1 MSDALRAFVC
11 WAPNG
16 ACDFTKLYNQRLG
29 KMVVREE
36 GSWRFRPPPNT
47 AKRTMLPNEE
57 FALACRA
64 YYEEQGLIVDAT
76 NGQFAHCPL
85 PKEMGE
91 TGYYLLW
98 EHHQQQG
105 LLQSRDVGRCCFWV
119 GHAKQWLNQ
128 CDYWPDNYFDL
139 WNIYD
144 EFTAVI
150 SEIGAEGL
158 RLSREQGL
166 HLTPEAKAK
175 RVTTYKQRGHNP
187 SHLQEKQIRQRAAQS
202 MRDFWNSE
210 EGMLKRVEIRNRPA
224 PRNRVV
230 EITFPDGRVGIYSRV
245 KFAAIALGVSE
256 ATVGRW
262 INGENAPQGKH
273 KGLKAREVK

>member
-16 ACDFTKLYNQRLG
+16 ACGVTKLYNQRLG

-105 LLQSRDVGRCCFWV
+105 LLQSGDVGRCCFWV

-139 WNIYD
+139 WDIYD
-144 EFTAVI
+144 YYTKKHAGVMHTREAELNKRKANSGGKGRSSKEVILRQAVSI
-150 SEIGAEGL
+150 KKT
-158 RLSREQGL
+158 LSN
-166 HLTPEAKAK
+166 LTPLQRSA
-175 RVTTYKQRGHNP
+175 RVHHFFKP
-187 SHLQEKQIRQRAAQS
+187 I
-202 MRDFWNSE
+202 
-210 EGMLKRVEIRNRPA
+210 
-224 PRNRVV
+224 
-230 EITFPDGRVGIYSRV
+230 EITFPDGRVGTYPS
-245 KFAAIALGVSE
+245 ALLASIALGVSK
-256 ATVGRW
+256 ATIWRW
-262 INGENAPQGKH
+262 GQSEKKVSRGPH
-273 KGLKAREVK
+273 KNLVARYL